1 MNIFLLSFVL
11 LLSVTLYEVE
21 FHEWQLAELD
31 VQNTVSHHSLPV
43 IYSGIFD
50 VWNEDCML
58 KLPEDRGETPEKL
71 QQGSRQLTLD
81 SPVYLIL
88 IIVTQETFLFFSYF
102 SPFFPLLLFISD
114 LFYLINKTCFEKAK
128 TIILSKQTKFNHIKQ
143 SSTFIQMEIHQ
154 NLNTNT
160 NSRQKV

>member
-102 SPFFPLLLFISD
+102 FPFFSPSS
-114 LFYLINKTCFEKAK
+114 FYLRSFLLDKQNMFWESKNYHF
-128 TIILSKQTKFNHIKQ
+128 KQTNQI
-143 SSTFIQMEIHQ
+143 
-154 NLNTNT
+154 
-160 NSRQKV
+160 